1 MYFRQYLI
9 KKQHPIPMKPLILA
23 SSSVY
28 RRSLLRKLNIEF
40 TFEAPNIDETPVE
53 NERPKVLALRLA
65 KEKARALQSKY
76 PHHLIISSDQA
87 ANFGN
92 QILSKPGNYQST
104 IQQLR
109 LQSGQS
115 VNFYT
120 SVCVLDSASNQF
132 YTDIDCCTVHFKKL
146 TDQQII
152 NYVTIDQ
159 PYNCVG
165 GFKSEGL
172 GIALF
177 NKIEGDDPNAL
188 IGLPLI
194 KLIKLLEKFDI
205 PVI

>member
-1 MYFRQYLI
+1 
-9 KKQHPIPMKPLILA
+9 MKPLILA

-28 RRSLLRKLNIEF
+28 RRRLLQKLHIEF
-40 TFEAPNIDETPVE
+40 TFEAPNIDEHPVD
-53 NERPKVLALRLA
+53 NEHPEVLALRLA

-76 PHHLIISSDQA
+76 PHHLIISSDQV

-92 QILSKPGNYQST
+92 QILGKPGNYQNT
-104 IQQLR
+104 VQQLK

-115 VNFYT
+115 VKFYT
-120 SVCVLDSASNQF
+120 SICVLDSASNQF

-159 PYNCVG
+159 PYNCAG

-194 KLIKLLEKFDI
+194 KLIKLLEKLDVQ
-205 PVI
+205 VI